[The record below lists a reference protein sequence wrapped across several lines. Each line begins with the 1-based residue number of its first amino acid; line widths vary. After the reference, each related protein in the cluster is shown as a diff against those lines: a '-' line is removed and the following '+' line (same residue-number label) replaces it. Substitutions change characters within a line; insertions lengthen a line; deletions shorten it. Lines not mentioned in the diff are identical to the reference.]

1 MKRIFISVLFVLI
14 LQNAFSQKSDIEKLT
29 ELNQDW
35 ISLSIKKDT
44 AAFAKIFA
52 DDFVLISPTGT
63 KRTKWDIVKNILY
76 QDIKSQNIDSINVR
90 LLSNDV
96 GLITCYT
103 TFVLIS
109 DGKEV
114 TGKNC
119 YQDVYIKRKDR
130 WFAIA
135 AHVTLLNM
143 K

>member
-14 LQNAFSQKSDIEKLT
+14 LQNAFSKKSDIEKLT

>member
-1 MKRIFISVLFVLI
+1 MKRIFISLLFALS
-14 LQNAFSQKSDIEKLT
+14 LQNAFSQKNDIEKLT
-29 ELNQDW
+29 KLNQDW

-52 DDFVLISPTGT
+52 DDFVLISPNGT
-63 KRTKWDIVKNILY
+63 KRTKWDIVKNTLY
-76 QDIKSQNIDSINVR
+76 QDIKSQSIDSINVG
-90 LLSNDV
+90 LLTNDV

-135 AHVTLLNM
+135 AHVTLLNI